1 MTNSAENILSEL
13 QIDAFKEIINIAF
26 GDAATSLSE
35 VIELHATLNV
45 PEIKIM
51 HSKELREFVNT
62 AFNDGGDLHIVEQH
76 YTSKF
81 KGIAYLVFSRNS
93 GKLFI
98 SLLEKYSEI
107 PANMPINLLEKETLT
122 EVGNIIIGACI
133 SKIAELLSDVVS
145 YLPPRY
151 IDGKYLYE
159 DIPRNFF
166 DGKGYAVILKT
177 VFQFE
182 KADVTGFLFL
192 LINMDSIEKIKEA
205 ADKFIK
211 KYEHS

>member
-1 MTNSAENILSEL
+1 MTSSAGNVLSEL

-26 GDAATSLSE
+26 GDAAASLSE

-45 PEIKIM
+45 PEIKIL
-51 HSKELREFVNT
+51 HSKELREFINK
-62 AFNDGGDLHIVEQH
+62 AFGAGEDLHIVEQH

-98 SLLEKYSEI
+98 SLLEEYRDM
-107 PANMPINLLEKETLT
+107 PANMSINLLEKETLT

-133 SKIAELLSDVVS
+133 SKIAELLLDVVS

-159 DIPRNFF
+159 DMPGNFF
-166 DGKGYAVILKT
+166 DGEGYAVILKT
-177 VFQFE
+177 IFQFE
-182 KADVTGFLFL
+182 KADITGFLFL
-192 LINMDSIEKIKEA
+192 LINMDSIGKIKEA
-205 ADKFIK
+205 ADKFIA
-211 KYEHS
+211 KYE

>member
-1 MTNSAENILSEL
+1 MKDTSGNFLSEL
-13 QIDAFKEIINIAF
+13 QIDALKEIINIAF
-26 GDAATSLSE
+26 GNAAASLSE

-45 PEIKIM
+45 PEIKIV
-51 HSKELREFVNT
+51 HSKELWDFIGS
-62 AFNDGGDLHIVEQH
+62 AFEGGEDLHIVEQH
-76 YTSKF
+76 YTSEF

-98 SLLEKYSEI
+98 SLLEEYNEM

-122 EVGNIIIGACI
+122 EVGNIIIGACL

-159 DIPRNFF
+159 DMPGNFF
-166 DGKGYAVILKT
+166 DGEGYAVILKT
-177 VFQFE
+177 IFQFE
-182 KADVTGFLFL
+182 KADVDGFLFL
-192 LINMDSIEKIKEA
+192 LINMDSIDKIKEA
-205 ADKFIK
+205 VDKFMS
-211 KYEHS
+211 KYE